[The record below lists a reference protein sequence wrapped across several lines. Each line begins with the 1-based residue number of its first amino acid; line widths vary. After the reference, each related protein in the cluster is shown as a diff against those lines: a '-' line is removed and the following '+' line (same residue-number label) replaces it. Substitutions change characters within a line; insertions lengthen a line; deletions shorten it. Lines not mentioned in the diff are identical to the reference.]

1 MRSFTQGSA
10 SDCVLVSLL
19 AARHRTI
26 KEMKS
31 KFDFPLKDIEDAVL
45 LSKLV
50 AYCSKLVSSGDI
62 SKLRWHSKFSQCMT
76 IRLLNRMHVTVVGRR
91 IHALRRLV

>member
-50 AYCSKLVSSGDI
+50 AYCSKLVSGGD
-62 SKLRWHSKFSQCMT
+62 SVRTQTFLTYDT

-91 IHALRRLV
+91 IHVLRRLV

>member
-1 MRSFTQGSA
+1 M
-10 SDCVLVSLL
+10 LVSLL

-50 AYCSKLVSSGDI
+50 AYCSKLVSA
-62 SKLRWHSKFSQCMT
+62 
-76 IRLLNRMHVTVVGRR
+76 VT
-91 IHALRRLV
+91 

>member
-1 MRSFTQGSA
+1 M
-10 SDCVLVSLL
+10 LVSLL

-50 AYCSKLVSSGDI
+50 AYCSKLVSALVHMYESTTSIVQKPSYISILFLKMGNDI
-62 SKLRWHSKFSQCMT
+62 VA
-76 IRLLNRMHVTVVGRR
+76 IV
-91 IHALRRLV
+91 A

>member
-19 AARHRTI
+19 VARYRTI
-26 KEMKS
+26 NEIKH
-31 KFDFPLKDIEDAVL
+31 KFDFPLKEIEDAVL

-50 AYCSKLVSSGDI
+50 AYCSKLVRKHDDVI
-62 SKLRWHSKFSQCMT
+62 TTMT
-76 IRLLNRMHVTVVGRR
+76 
-91 IHALRRLV
+91 

>member
-50 AYCSKLVSSGDI
+50 AYCSKLVSSDDI
-62 SKLRWHSKFSQCMT
+62 KLTQFAFKT
-76 IRLLNRMHVTVVGRR
+76 ISVYDTMRPPPPTECASLSLAGAFMR
-91 IHALRRLV
+91 

>member
-1 MRSFTQGSA
+1 MIGLPPIFWHEHGIGGGVIQGSA

-26 KEMKS
+26 REMKS
-31 KFDFPLKDIEDAVL
+31 KFDFPFKDIEDAVL

-50 AYCSKLVSSGDI
+50 AYCSKLVQLGEI
-62 SKLRWHSKFSQCMT
+62 
-76 IRLLNRMHVTVVGRR
+76 IR
-91 IHALRRLV
+91 